1 MVLAERV
8 VGADGGAKKKMDE
21 LVESIEDIVRTR
33 GDEIDELD
41 QEYRDLLWAESN
53 RMMQAMMAD

>member
-8 VGADGGAKKKMDE
+8 AGADGGAKKKMDE

-33 GDEIDELD
+33 EDEIDELD
-41 QEYRDLLWAESN
+41 QVCWSLKNLRAK
-53 RMMQAMMAD
+53 RH